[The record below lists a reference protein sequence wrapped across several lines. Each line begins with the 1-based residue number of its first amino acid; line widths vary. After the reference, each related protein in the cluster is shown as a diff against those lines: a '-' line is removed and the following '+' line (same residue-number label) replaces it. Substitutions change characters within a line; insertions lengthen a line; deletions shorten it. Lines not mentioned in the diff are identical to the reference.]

1 VSGCEWRSGVPRVGV
16 KGLTALGVLRG
27 LCGVLGAA
35 GKFLCNCAGVCG
47 KRRVDVRCV
56 VVDHLQ
62 VVIGDVVESECSRMD
77 RASSFKSGRL

>member
-1 VSGCEWRSGVPRVGV
+1 MSGCEWQSGVPRVGV
-16 KGLTALGVLRG
+16 EGWAALTVLRG
-27 LCGVLGAA
+27 LCGVLGAV

-62 VVIGDVVESECSRMD
+62 VVSGDVVESECSRMD

>member
-1 VSGCEWRSGVPRVGV
+1 MNGCEWRSGVPRVGV
-16 KGLTALGVLRG
+16 KGLAALGVLRE
-27 LCGVLGAA
+27 LCGVLGVA

-62 VVIGDVVESECSRMD
+62 VVVGDVVESECSRMD
-77 RASSFKSGRL
+77 RASSFKSDML